1 MKRNEIINIIGQK
14 YLTSNIEND
23 EFSYKKA
30 IKRPFRDDEKHFKLD
45 LRFESIQDNLSI
57 IIETKN
63 NDKIEFTESE
73 KNQLVAYARLEREYK
88 ARNKIISILY
98 NTKNKNIM
106 VWKDEELL
114 DDQVKINSIQYYI
127 DLYSE
132 KINDKE
138 AVLETTNKLNELLHS
153 FHVLE
158 DQRSQFVGCLL
169 VALNNNLEYSSKI
182 STKEIL
188 SRIKAILEEKIDN
201 DENKKLKTELLIKTL
216 DKQNIKELKNTDLV
230 RLLDILKEKL
240 IPFIN
245 NRTPQGEDLLNLF
258 FTTFN
263 KYVGKKDKNQAFT
276 PTHITD
282 FMCEIVELNKKSRV
296 LDPTCGSGSFL
307 VQAMAKMLFKAN
319 GDEEAMKN
327 IKKNQLFGIEREDKA
342 FGLATTNML
351 IHEDGKTNVIHASC
365 FEKRSWIKEKNI
377 NVILMN
383 PPFNGQKM
391 PKDCP
396 VNEKKQMDATKGF
409 YFVKYTADV
418 VNQGMLATILPLQCA
433 IGTDAR
439 ITNYKRMMLENHTLE
454 AVFSLPND
462 VFHPGTSVNVCVMLF
477 KLGVPHDKDKNT
489 FFGYYKEDGFVKK
502 KNKGRVEKINWEKTK
517 KRWLDAF
524 LNKKEIP
531 GFSVVKKISFKDEW
545 LAEAYMET
553 DYSVLTEDDFVKS
566 IRDFISFKIKCGD
579 LNE

>member
-1 MKRNEIINIIGQK
+1 MKRNEIISTIGQQ

-23 EFSYKKA
+23 EFSYKQA
-30 IKRPFRDDEKHFKLD
+30 LKRPFRDDEKHFRLD

-114 DDQVKINSIQYYI
+114 NDQVKINSIQYYI
-127 DLYSE
+127 DLYSK

-153 FHVLE
+153 FHVLA
-158 DQRSQFVGCLL
+158 DQRSQFIGCLL
-169 VALNNNLEYSSKI
+169 VALNNDLQYSSKI

-216 DKQNIKELKNTDLV
+216 DKQNIKELNRTDLV
-230 RLLDILKEKL
+230 KLLDILKEKL

-263 KYVGKKDKNQAFT
+263 KYVGKADKNQAFT

-282 FMCEIVELNKKSRV
+282 FMCEIVKLNKKSRV

-377 NVILMN
+377 NVVLMN

-391 PKDCP
+391 PEDCP
-396 VNEKKQMDATKGF
+396 VNKKQMDLTKGF
-409 YFVKYTADV
+409 YFVKYVADV
-418 VNQGMLATILPLQCA
+418 VNQGVLATILPLQCA
-433 IGTDAR
+433 IGTEAK

-462 VFHPGTSVNVCVMLF
+462 VFHPGTSTNVCVMLF
-477 KLGVPHDKDKNT
+477 KLGVPHDRDKNT

-502 KNKGRVEKINWEKTK
+502 KNKGRIEKINWEKTK

-524 LNKKEIP
+524 WNKNEIP
-531 GFSVVKKISFKDEW
+531 GFTVVKKISFKDEW

-553 DYSVLTEDDFVKS
+553 DYSVLTEDDFVQT
-566 IRDFISFKIKCGD
+566 IRNFVAFKIKNGEI
-579 LNE
+579 NE

>member
-1 MKRNEIINIIGQK
+1 MKRNEIISTIGQQ

-23 EFSYKKA
+23 EFSYKQA
-30 IKRPFRDDEKHFKLD
+30 LKRPFRDDEKHFRLD

-114 DDQVKINSIQYYI
+114 NDQVKINSIQYYI
-127 DLYSE
+127 DLYSK

-153 FHVLE
+153 FHVLA
-158 DQRSQFVGCLL
+158 DQRSQFIGCLL
-169 VALNNNLEYSSKI
+169 VALNNDLQYSSKI

-216 DKQNIKELKNTDLV
+216 DKQNIKELNRTDLV
-230 RLLDILKEKL
+230 KLLDILKEKL

-377 NVILMN
+377 NVVLMN

-391 PKDCP
+391 PEDCP
-396 VNEKKQMDATKGF
+396 VNKKQMDLTKGF
-409 YFVKYTADV
+409 YFVKYVADV
-418 VNQGMLATILPLQCA
+418 VNQGVLATILPLQCA
-433 IGTDAR
+433 IGTEAK

-462 VFHPGTSVNVCVMLF
+462 VFHPGTSTNVCVMLF
-477 KLGVPHDKDKNT
+477 KLGVPHDRDKNT

-502 KNKGRVEKINWEKTK
+502 KNKGRIEKINWEKTK

-524 LNKKEIP
+524 WNKNEIP
-531 GFSVVKKISFKDEW
+531 GFTVVKKISFKDEW

-553 DYSVLTEDDFVKS
+553 DYSVLTEDDFVQT
-566 IRDFISFKIKCGD
+566 IRNFVAFKIKNGEI
-579 LNE
+579 NE

>member
-1 MKRNEIINIIGQK
+1 MKRNEIINTIGQK

-169 VALNNNLEYSSKI
+169 VALNNDLEYSSKI

-477 KLGVPHDKDKNT
+477 KLGVPHDRDKNT

>member
-1 MKRNEIINIIGQK
+1 MKRNEIINTIGQK

-23 EFSYKKA
+23 EFSYKQA
-30 IKRPFRDDEKHFKLD
+30 LKRPFKDDEKHFKLD

-63 NDKIEFTESE
+63 NDKIEFTELE
-73 KNQLVAYARLEREYK
+73 KNQLIAYAKLEREYK

-114 DDQVKINSIQYYI
+114 NDQVKINSIQYYI

-158 DQRSQFVGCLL
+158 NQRSQFVGCLL

-188 SRIKAILEEKIDN
+188 SRIKTILEEKIDN

-216 DKQNIKELKNTDLV
+216 DKQNIKELKNTDLIK
-230 RLLDILKEKL
+230 LLDILKEKL

-263 KYVGKKDKNQAFT
+263 KYVGKADKNQAFT
-276 PTHITD
+276 PMHITD
-282 FMCEIVELNKKSRV
+282 FMCEIAELNKKSRV

-307 VQAMAKMLFKAN
+307 VQAMAKMLFKAD

-351 IHEDGKTNVIHASC
+351 IHEDGKTNVICASC

-377 NVILMN
+377 NVVLMN

-391 PKDCP
+391 PEDCP
-396 VNEKKQMDATKGF
+396 VNKKQMDVTKGF
-409 YFVKYTADV
+409 YFVKYIADV

-439 ITNYKRMMLENHTLE
+439 IADYKRMMLENHTLE

-462 VFHPGTSVNVCVMLF
+462 VFHPGTSTNVCVLLF
-477 KLGVPHDKDKNT
+477 KLGVPHDRDKNT

-524 LNKKEIP
+524 WNKKEIP

-553 DYSVLTEDDFVKS
+553 DYSVLTEDDFVQT
-566 IRDFISFKIKCGD
+566 IRNFVAFKIKNGEI
-579 LNE
+579 NE